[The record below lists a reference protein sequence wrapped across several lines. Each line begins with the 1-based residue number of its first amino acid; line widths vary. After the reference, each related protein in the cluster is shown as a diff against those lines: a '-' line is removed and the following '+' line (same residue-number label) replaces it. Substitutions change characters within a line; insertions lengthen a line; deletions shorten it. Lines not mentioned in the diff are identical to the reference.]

1 MIATAIE
8 SVKSALIVRL
18 SATAGVRLSSALP
31 SAIAATVLIT
41 LVDSTYYGFGT
52 PHKMTIRERM
62 GNSQPFLSTALA
74 RISAIIPLTSRSS
87 ETRLFAEPFLLNP
100 HVVA

>member
-8 SVKSALIVRL
+8 SVTSALIVRL
-18 SATAGVRLSSALP
+18 SATAGARLSSALP

-52 PHKMTIRERM
+52 PDKMTIGGAHGE
-62 GNSQPFLSTALA
+62 QPALLIHGP
-74 RISAIIPLTSRSS
+74 RQ
-87 ETRLFAEPFLLNP
+87 N
-100 HVVA
+100 